1 MVDPEYK
8 KLILNCLNGEE
19 IQSRNSLCFRAED
32 EISVKFDTTPLVSS
46 RKTCWK
52 LALREWEWFMS
63 GSNKLKDLHPS
74 VLSWWEPWQSQGEVW
89 RNYSCQF
96 RNFAGHE
103 STVDSIDIFIN
114 GIKYN
119 PFSRRNV
126 ITTWNTADMN
136 NEKCPIT
143 NCHGTVIQA
152 LVSKDK
158 KLTIKTYQ
166 RSADVICGV
175 PHNWIQY
182 WAFLL
187 WVCHLTDTKPGSL
200 IWIGGDVHIY
210 EEHKD
215 LAIKICRTA
224 PSEQSKDKEKDKE
237 SQKTSTPNLIYKGT
251 SKRFL
256 ADDFSL
262 DGPYDYIL
270 NEKAKMVV

>member
-1 MVDPEYK
+1 MVDSKYK
-8 KLILNCLNGEE
+8 SLIVKCLSGDE
-19 IQSRNSLCFRAED
+19 IESRNSLCYRTD
-32 EISVKFDTTPLVSS
+32 EEVSEKFTKTPLIGA

-63 GSNKLKDLHPS
+63 GSNKLEDLHPS
-74 VLSWWEPWQSQGEVW
+74 VRAWWEPWNGPEGTVF

-96 RNFAGHE
+96 RDFAGHGT
-103 STVDSIDIFIN
+103 SIDSIDTFIK

-136 NEKCPIT
+136 NEKCLIT

-152 LVSKDK
+152 FVNNSGELS
-158 KLTIKTYQ
+158 IKTYQ
-166 RSADVICGV
+166 RSADLICGV

-187 WVCHLTDTKPGSL
+187 WVARLAGLRPASL
-200 IWIGGDVHIY
+200 VWIGGDVHIY
-210 EEHKD
+210 EQHRD
-215 LAIKICRTA
+215 LALRIIKA
-224 PSEQSKDKEKDKE
+224 SPKE
-237 SQKTSTPNLIYKGT
+237 TPENGPELIYKPT
-251 SKRFL
+251 SEKFL

-262 DGPYDYIL
+262 DGIYEYIL
-270 NEKAKMVV
+270 NEKANMVV